1 MRLFLWKNMP
11 EQVNNIA
18 ISHRQ
23 IWQIAGPMILANIS
37 VPLLGMVDT
46 AVVGRL
52 DAPHFL
58 GAVAVGTLIFSFL
71 FWGFGF
77 LRMATTGLIA
87 QAVGRDDLAQQQPLI
102 QRTLLFALFIASL
115 LLLFQSPLSQ
125 AAFYAMGA
133 SDLVTQF
140 GQDYFSIRIWSS
152 PAILVNYVV
161 LGCLIGISATRSALI
176 LVLIVNISNI
186 VLDLLFVMVFDMAVE
201 GVALASVIA
210 EYLGLITGLI
220 LLKTHRIHLSPLQ
233 LTSFLKPDFEL
244 RQLLQLHGNI
254 FIRTL
259 CLMFSFAF
267 FMAQSAQQGDIV
279 LAANAVLLHFITFM
293 AFFLDGFAN
302 ATEVLTGRAIGSQ
315 NQQQLKQGFIYTALW
330 SGGIALL
337 FCLNYFVWGPSVIN
351 LLTTIPDVIT
361 AANQYLIWLI
371 IAPVIGVWSYL
382 FDGLFIGATRSA
394 EMRNTMLFSTLFC
407 YLPAWYFLQDLGNHG
422 LWLAIIIFLAARGI
436 SQAFYLPKILS
447 NK

>member
-11 EQVNNIA
+11 KQANNLVV
-18 ISHRQ
+18 SHRQ

-37 VPLLGMVDT
+37 VPFLGMVDT

-77 LRMATTGLIA
+77 LRMATTGVIA
-87 QAVGRDDLAQQQPLI
+87 QAVGRDELAQQQPLI
-102 QRTLLFALFIASL
+102 QKTLLLALFIASL
-115 LLLFQSPLSQ
+115 LLLFRSSLSQ
-125 AAFYAMGA
+125 IAFYAMGA

-176 LVLIVNISNI
+176 LVLIVNITNI
-186 VLDLLFVMVFDMAVE
+186 ILDLLFVIVFDMAVE

-220 LLKTHRIHLSPLQ
+220 LLKRHRIHLLPFQ
-233 LTSFLKPDFEL
+233 LDFSLKPDFKL

-302 ATEVLTGRAIGSQ
+302 ATEVITGNAIG
-315 NQQQLKQGFIYTALW
+315 NKDRVQLKKGLTYTALW
-330 SGGIALL
+330 SGVIAAL
-337 FCLNYFVWGPSVIN
+337 FSFGYYFCGPTIIN
-351 LLTTIPDVIT
+351 FLTSIPSVIT
-361 AANQYLIWLI
+361 AANEYLIWLI

-382 FDGLFIGATRSA
+382 FDGLFIGATRST
-394 EMRNTMLFSTLFC
+394 EMRNTMLFSTLIC
-407 YLPAWYFLQDLGNHG
+407 YLPAWYFFQGLGNHG
-422 LWLAIIIFLAARGI
+422 LWLAIIIFFASRAI
-436 SQAFYLPKILS
+436 SQACYLPKILS